1 MKTRLSLLISAAA
14 MAAIVFF
21 AIHRPKT
28 GSIKIATVSIKEDE
42 EQEARYT
49 EMRAR
54 YDFDM
59 LKNPVTGAIP
69 LNIQE
74 AELSFA
80 RNIPEKTLVQ
90 GGLGRL
96 DNLNTYYPAGP
107 NNQGGRT
114 RAVAYDIRY
123 NGSSNKVILAG
134 GVSGGIMRSSDGGN
148 SWTRVSPDNEIHN
161 LTCIVQDPRS
171 GNQDTWYAGGGEP
184 YGNSASELG
193 ATYLGSGLYK
203 STDNGVTWTKISLTT
218 GNFTDIP
225 GNAPQANALEAF
237 DNAFD
242 YIHKIAIDPTNGNV
256 YICAHRRL
264 IRTSDGGTSFQTVFG
279 STVAATAE
287 GGQMDIVISN
297 SGKMILAVNGSNPDI
312 TLRGV
317 WVSTTGNLG
326 SWTRIAGGAALG
338 VDSVANWRANSYVNY
353 SGTTTP
359 ISKRIVMGMA
369 PSNQNVVYILY
380 ENGLS
385 NSAPDNAPEADLFKL
400 SMANGYT
407 WTNLSA
413 NMPDFNGATNNAAT
427 DPFTVQGGY
436 DMFVGVK
443 PDDSNFVVL
452 GGSSLYRS
460 TNGFAST
467 ANTSWIGGYGNSL
480 PNLSYYTNSHPDI
493 HNVVFNPSGFNQAIC
508 ANDGGIQMTSDVTA
522 TATATVPV
530 NWTNINNYQTLQ
542 YYNVSIDPG
551 TGINNFLGG
560 AQDNGVQFRDKD
572 LYLLNGISAS
582 DSNNH
587 VRILGGD
594 GGHTGCSPFDNTL
607 QQQFLYASFQLGN
620 LRRFKISSNPKT
632 DDITPKGLTTDGT
645 TGEWGEFVTNFLLDP
660 DNTQNLYYV
669 NYNRLF
675 RTTSA
680 STVDSTT
687 WTELTGVGAA
697 VNPTNPTAGT
707 NVGIRALAVS
717 RGTYTTSHV
726 LYIGTTSGKI
736 FRLNDPQNA
745 AASATPVDITPSTTL
760 GWTAGANVQD
770 IAVNPNNDNEIMAV
784 ISNYGVIGIWWTNN
798 AKSATPTWKN
808 AEGNLTLPSFR
819 SAAIVVKK
827 DASNN
832 PVTEYYVG
840 TSVGLYSAVNIGTTL
855 TGGGSPTWQR
865 EGGSVLNFAI
875 IQSIAYRPIDNVMV
889 LGTHGNGLYY
899 TFLGTPNYT
908 PNQVTA
914 VNNPVTNDKNFIRYV
929 YPTISNGPIQYRI
942 GNMFT
947 IKKITIQLY
956 NTAGQQVFHSEAGY
970 SDGSIDISS
979 LSSGTY
985 ILSIY
990 SDDEKYRNVQK
1001 IIKH

>member
-1 MKTRLSLLISAAA
+1 
-14 MAAIVFF
+14 
-21 AIHRPKT
+21 
-28 GSIKIATVSIKEDE
+28 
-42 EQEARYT
+42 
-49 EMRAR
+49 
-54 YDFDM
+54 
-59 LKNPVTGAIP
+59 
-69 LNIQE
+69 
-74 AELSFA
+74 
-80 RNIPEKTLVQ
+80 
-90 GGLGRL
+90 
-96 DNLNTYYPAGP
+96 
-107 NNQGGRT
+107 
-114 RAVAYDIRY
+114 
-123 NGSSNKVILAG
+123 
-134 GVSGGIMRSSDGGN
+134 MRSSDGGAT
-148 SWTRVSPDNEIHN
+148 WTRVSPDNEIHN
-161 LTCIVQDPRS
+161 VTCIVQDPRN
-171 GNQDTWYAGGGEP
+171 GNQNTWYAGGGEP

-193 ATYLGSGLYK
+193 TVYLGSGLYK
-203 STDNGVTWTKISLTT
+203 STDNGVTWSKISLTT

-225 GNAPQANALEAF
+225 GNVAQTNILESF

-242 YIHKIAIDPTNGNV
+242 YIHKIAIDPTNGSV

-279 STVAATAE
+279 SAVAATAE
-287 GGQMDIVISN
+287 GGQMDVVISN
-297 SGKMILAVNGSNPDI
+297 TGKIILAVNGSNPDL

-317 WVSTTGNLG
+317 WTSSTGNLG
-326 SWTRIAGGAALG
+326 SWTRIAGGSTLG
-338 VDSVANWRANSYVNY
+338 VDSVANWRANSYINY
-353 SGTTTP
+353 AGSTTP

-369 PSNQNVVYILY
+369 PSNQNIIYFLY

-385 NSAPDNAPEADLFKL
+385 NSSPDNKPEADLFKL
-400 SMANGYT
+400 DMTSGNT

-413 NMPDFNGATNNAAT
+413 NMPDFNGNTNNSAT

-443 PDDSNFVVL
+443 PDNPNFVLV

-460 TNGFAST
+460 TDGFTTT
-467 ANTSWIGGYGNSL
+467 ANTSWIGGYGNTL
-480 PNLSYYTNSHPDI
+480 PNLTYYGSTASPDDASKWSHPDI
-493 HNVVFNPSGFNQAIC
+493 HNVVFNPSNSNEVIC
-508 ANDGGIQMTSDVTA
+508 ANDGGLQITSNISAATGNEPVTWNYI
-522 TATATVPV
+522 T
-530 NWTNINNYQTLQ
+530 NYQTLQ
-542 YYNVSIDPG
+542 YYHVSIDPVA
-551 TGINNFLGG
+551 GINNFLGG

-572 LYLLNGISAS
+572 LYLLNGISAA

-594 GGHTGCSPFDNTL
+594 GGHTGFSPFDNNL
-607 QQQFLYASFQLGN
+607 QQQFFYASYQLGN
-620 LRRFKISSNPKT
+620 LRRFKISNNPAT
-632 DDITPKGLTTDGT
+632 DNITPSGLTTDGT

-680 STVDSTT
+680 TTVAAAT
-687 WTELTGVGAA
+687 WTEMTGVGAT
-697 VNPTNPTAGT
+697 VNPSNPTGGT
-707 NVGIRALAVS
+707 NIGIRALAVT
-717 RGTYTTSHV
+717 RGPYTTSHV
-726 LYIGTTSGKI
+726 LYIGTTNGKI

-745 AASATPVDITPSTTL
+745 AATAAPVDITPSTS
-760 GWTAGANVQD
+760 GWTAGVNVQD
-770 IAVNPNNDNEIMAV
+770 IAVNPNNDNEILAV
-784 ISNYGVIGIWWTNN
+784 VSNYGVVGIWWTNN

-875 IQSIAYRPIDNVMV
+875 IQSIAYRPADNVMV
-889 LGTHGNGLYY
+889 LGTHGNGMYY
-899 TFLGTPNYT
+899 TFLGTPNYI

-914 VNNPVTNDKNFIRYV
+914 VNNPVTNDKDFIRRV
-929 YPTISNGPIQYRI
+929 YPSISTGPIQYQI

-947 IKKITIQLY
+947 IKKITIQLFNTTGQLVY
-956 NTAGQQVFHSEAGY
+956 NRAAAY

-985 ILSIY
+985 VMSIY

-1001 IIKH
+1001 IIKQ